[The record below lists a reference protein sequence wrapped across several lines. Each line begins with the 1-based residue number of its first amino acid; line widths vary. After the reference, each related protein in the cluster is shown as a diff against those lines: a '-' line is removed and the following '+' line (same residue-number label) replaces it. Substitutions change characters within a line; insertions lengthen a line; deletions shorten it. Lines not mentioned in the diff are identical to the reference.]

1 MSSMKR
7 QRTPFWNVFRRS
19 LTVLVGGTLLCFI
32 ADASFA
38 QSPGPS
44 KLEDSLKSF
53 LQHYTGTSAEGK
65 ATRYSAAFTDLR
77 GDGIQEALVYLTSDG
92 WCGSGGCTMLVL
104 APRGSSYT
112 LVTKTTITRLPI
124 RVLTTKSNGWFDLA
138 VRVQGGGIPFGYEA
152 ELSFDGKTYPPNPS
166 VLPARKLPRGVAGQV
181 VVPASMQA
189 KPLF

>member
-19 LTVLVGGTLLCFI
+19 LTVLVGETLLCFI

-112 LVTKTTITRLPI
+112 LVTKNDDHPAPHTSLGNEIEWLVRLGCASTRWWDSL
-124 RVLTTKSNGWFDLA
+124 RLRSGTLV
-138 VRVQGGGIPFGYEA
+138 
-152 ELSFDGKTYPPNPS
+152 
-166 VLPARKLPRGVAGQV
+166 
-181 VVPASMQA
+181 
-189 KPLF
+189 

>member
-1 MSSMKR
+1 MKR

-19 LTVLVGGTLLCFI
+19 LTVLVGETLLCFI

-104 APRGSSYT
+104 AREAPLT
-112 LVTKTTITRLPI
+112 LSLRKTTITRLPI
-124 RVLTTKSNGWFDLA
+124 RVLATKSNGWFDLA

-181 VVPASMQA
+181 VVPASTQA